1 MESSDWTENQKKI
14 IKYYDPERYEKIW
27 GKVKAVIT
35 EVEPEVKEPEVKEPE
50 VKEPEVEPE
59 PEPEVKEPETKK
71 EEESAAE

>member
-1 MESSDWTENQKKI
+1 MIKVYTMESSDWTENQKGL

-35 EVEPEVKEPEVKEPE
+35 EAEPGDEVPQVEP
-50 VKEPEVEPE
+50 
-59 PEPEVKEPETKK
+59 EPETKK

>member
-1 MESSDWTENQKKI
+1 MESSDWTENQKGL

-35 EVEPEVKEPEVKEPE
+35 EVEPEVKEPEP
-50 VKEPEVEPE
+50 
-59 PEPEVKEPETKK
+59 EPETKK

>member
-1 MESSDWTENQKKI
+1 LIKVYTMESSDWTENQKGL

-35 EVEPEVKEPEVKEPE
+35 EA
-50 VKEPEVEPE
+50 EPE
-59 PEPEVKEPETKK
+59 PEPETKK

>member
-1 MESSDWTENQKKI
+1 MIKVYTMESSDWTENQKGL

-35 EVEPEVKEPEVKEPE
+35 EA
-50 VKEPEVEPE
+50 EPE
-59 PEPEVKEPETKK
+59 PEPETKK

>member
-1 MESSDWTENQKKI
+1 MESSDWTENQKGL

-35 EVEPEVKEPEVKEPE
+35 EVEPEVKEPEPE
-50 VKEPEVEPE
+50 VKEP
-59 PEPEVKEPETKK
+59 EPETKK

>member
-35 EVEPEVKEPEVKEPE
+35 EVEPEVKEPGDEVPK
-50 VKEPEVEPE
+50 VEPE
-59 PEPEVKEPETKK
+59 PEPETKK

>member
-27 GKVKAVIT
+27 GSPPVGDKSSGKVKAVIT

-50 VKEPEVEPE
+50 
-59 PEPEVKEPETKK
+59 TKK

>member
-1 MESSDWTENQKKI
+1 MESSDWTENQKGL

-35 EVEPEVKEPEVKEPE
+35 EA
-50 VKEPEVEPE
+50 EPE
-59 PEPEVKEPETKK
+59 PEPETKK